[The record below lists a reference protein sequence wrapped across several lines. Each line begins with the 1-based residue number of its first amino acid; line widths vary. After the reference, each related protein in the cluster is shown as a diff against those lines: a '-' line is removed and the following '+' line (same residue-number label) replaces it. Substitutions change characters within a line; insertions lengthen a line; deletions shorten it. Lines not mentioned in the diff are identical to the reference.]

1 MNERGRRDDGREEN
15 GSRQVRE
22 SQTVVRSEVDD
33 PPESELLALAKDE
46 VRDGDVLD
54 AEADLRGAAT

>member
-1 MNERGRRDDGREEN
+1 MDERGRRDDGREES

-33 PPESELLALAKDE
+33 PPESELLALAEDE